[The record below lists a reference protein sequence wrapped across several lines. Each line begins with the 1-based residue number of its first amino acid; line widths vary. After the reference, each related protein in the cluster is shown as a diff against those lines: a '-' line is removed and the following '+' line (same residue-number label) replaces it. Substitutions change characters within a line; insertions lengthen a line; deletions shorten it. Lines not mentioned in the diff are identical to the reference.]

1 MCARP
6 PYDASPVAG
15 QNRAVFDDAPVPD
28 PTAPMSVIESTPFV
42 EIPRADWAALA
53 PVTAQPLTPED
64 LESVRGLGDR
74 LNLDEVDAIYR
85 PLSRLLWLYAH
96 GARDL
101 HSATNGFLQRR
112 ASTTPFVIGVAGSVA
127 VGKSTVSRL
136 LQFLLARWEETPNV
150 ALITTDGFLY
160 PNEVLEARGMLD
172 RKGFPES
179 YDRRALLNFVSEIKS
194 GAQQAKAPVYSH
206 LDYDIVPGEFVT
218 VARPDILIVE
228 GLNVLQ
234 PPVGGG
240 MAVSDLFDFSVYV
253 DARSADIASW
263 YEDRFLTLQRGAF
276 SDPQSYF
283 HRFAGLSE
291 AEALGIARDY
301 WQRINMP
308 NLEQNIRPT
317 RSRARLVLRKGPDH
331 SVKSVLLRKI

>member
-1 MCARP
+1 
-6 PYDASPVAG
+6 
-15 QNRAVFDDAPVPD
+15 
-28 PTAPMSVIESTPFV
+28 
-42 EIPRADWAALA
+42 
-53 PVTAQPLTPED
+53 
-64 LESVRGLGDR
+64 
-74 LNLDEVDAIYR
+74 
-85 PLSRLLWLYAH
+85 
-96 GARDL
+96 
-101 HSATNGFLQRR
+101 
-112 ASTTPFVIGVAGSVA
+112 
-127 VGKSTVSRL
+127 
-136 LQFLLARWEETPNV
+136 LLARWEETPNV
-150 ALITTDGFLY
+150 ALVTTDGFLY
-160 PNEVLEARGMLD
+160 PNTVLEARGLLE

-194 GAQQAKAPVYSH
+194 GADEAKAPVYSH

-240 MAVSDLFDFSVYV
+240 MAVSDLFDFTVYV

-276 SDPQSYF
+276 ADPKSYF

-291 AEALGIARDY
+291 AEALELARDY

-317 RSRARLVLRKGPDH
+317 RSRARLVLRKGADH
-331 SVKSVLLRKI
+331 SVTSVLLRKI